1 MAFLE
6 LLVEGNKRREKGK
19 PSSQIIAI
27 GSVGGLTR
35 FTDSFIYNASKA
47 AVHHLTK
54 NLGAHFV
61 PFDVRCNVIAPGCEF
76 VFCSISIYSAWR
88 KPNDFERERD
98 GRPR

>member
-6 LLVEGNKRREKGK
+6 LLVEGNKRREGSGK
-19 PSSQIIAI
+19 PTSQIISI

-61 PFDVRCNVIAPGCEF
+61 PFDVRCNVIAPGCKSSSSPF
-76 VFCSISIYSAWR
+76 PYKPLLSSRHAFSLTCS
-88 KPNDFERERD
+88 FH
-98 GRPR
+98 